1 MVTGIPEDTRKSML
15 RKKCAKYG
23 PLEGFEYPVATMEK
37 ETKDEEVNGKIA
49 HVIYKNY
56 ADARKAITG
65 LNGLKLESTVNPLS
79 AMLMSK
85 EGKVVSKVT
94 LAKSRL
100 IVRNLSFSVKLKDL
114 LKLFSPY
121 GNVREVHIPRKPNG
135 YMRGYAFVQ
144 FTAYFDAAKAI
155 EGDFWVQ

>member
-1 MVTGIPEDTRKSML
+1 MVTGVPEETRKSML
-15 RKKCAKYG
+15 RKKCSKYG
-23 PLEGFEYPVATMEK
+23 PIEGFEYPVATMEQ

-56 ADARKAITG
+56 ADARKAVTG

-85 EGKVVSKVT
+85 EGKIVSKAT

-100 IVRNLSFSVKLKDL
+100 IIRNLSFSVKSKDL

-121 GNVREVHIPRKPNG
+121 GNIREIHIPRKPNG
-135 YMRGYAFVQ
+135 FMRGYAFVQ
-144 FTAYFDAAKAI
+144 FTAYFDAAKAV